1 MELAEYSL
9 PVLSNQQQPA
19 KHGGQQQLKQSSSIS
34 QKMPSGIINN
44 TQLPPLQGGNAGASG
59 YVMEGGMMRQVDE
72 MDEDMAGMDE
82 YGVSTK
88 LTIK

>member
-1 MELAEYSL
+1 M
-9 PVLSNQQQPA
+9 
-19 KHGGQQQLKQSSSIS
+19 
-34 QKMPSGIINN
+34 INN

-82 YGVSTK
+82 YGVST
-88 LTIK
+88 IKYKIISLHLVKKSDPKSRVTMHNCHILGLY